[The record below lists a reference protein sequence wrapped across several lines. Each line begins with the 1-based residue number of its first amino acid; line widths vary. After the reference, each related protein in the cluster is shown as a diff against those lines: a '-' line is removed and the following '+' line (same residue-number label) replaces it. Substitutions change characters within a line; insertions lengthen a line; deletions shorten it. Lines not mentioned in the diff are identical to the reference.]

1 MAIENED
8 GGHGLVPGRGADKR
22 MDGQVGQAG
31 FNFRHIHLIPMC
43 YYRHSAHRGCRDATR
58 ERATVALVAPIP
70 VDGWFAGTL
79 VSRGGRLW

>member
-8 GGHGLVPGRGADKR
+8 GGQGLVPGRGADKR

-43 YYRHSAHRGCRDATR
+43 CHRHSTHRGRSGVER
-58 ERATVALVAPIP
+58 EGATVTLVAPIP
-70 VDGWFAGTL
+70 VNGWFAGTL